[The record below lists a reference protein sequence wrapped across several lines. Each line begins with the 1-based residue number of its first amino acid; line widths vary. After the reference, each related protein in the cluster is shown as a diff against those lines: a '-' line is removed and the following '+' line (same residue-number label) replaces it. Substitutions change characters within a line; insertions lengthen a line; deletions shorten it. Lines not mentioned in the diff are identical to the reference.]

1 MNMFTEQV
9 LCVEKK
15 MSLKY
20 LKLLSAVF
28 TLRPVLDGSGI
39 LSGFMP
45 FITQTAAMTSL
56 TPDGG
61 FFIAL
66 TIDIS
71 EG

>member
-1 MNMFTEQV
+1 MIMLTEQV
-9 LCVEKK
+9 LCVVKK

-20 LKLLSAVF
+20 LKLLSAIF
-28 TLRPVLDGSGI
+28 TLPPVPEGFGI
-39 LSGFMP
+39 LSGFMS